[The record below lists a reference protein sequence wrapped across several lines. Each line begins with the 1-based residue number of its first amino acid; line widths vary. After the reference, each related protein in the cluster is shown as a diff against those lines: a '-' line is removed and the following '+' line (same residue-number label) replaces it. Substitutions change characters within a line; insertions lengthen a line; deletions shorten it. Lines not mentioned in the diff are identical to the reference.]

1 MKKQALKITEIP
13 LIFIVNSGF
22 PLTQTM
28 FYRHGEIVAITNTVS
43 FFIKISKYRSK
54 KSQIP
59 NTEKPYDPNL
69 LILGDFNSELK
80 DSCLNAFSNVNNLK
94 SLNKEPT
101 CFKNPNNLSCIDLFL
116 TNRSKYFQNMFT
128 IETGISDFHKLVVTV
143 LKMFYKEQKPKII

>member
-94 SLNKEPT
+94 SLIKER
-101 CFKNPNNLSCIDLFL
+101 L
-116 TNRSKYFQNMFT
+116 
-128 IETGISDFHKLVVTV
+128 V
-143 LKMFYKEQKPKII
+143 LKTQTTHHAYICFLRIVQEIILKYIHKSNWNL